1 MKKIKKAGRKRGRR
15 GTMVPSSVPTT
26 PEDAASVVAV
36 VVS

>member
-1 MKKIKKAGRKRGRR
+1 MKKIRMAGRKRGRS
-15 GTMVPSSVPTT
+15 GMIVPRSVPTT